1 MWLVSYDCIPACKDE
16 GSGLWPIPA
25 QTLMSLHSFLD
36 QEWACGL
43 KTGVIHPSPWGRMV
57 SNTFPSESLQD
68 LFSSFHSCR
77 FFVFLPA
84 FPLLICVTL
93 QLRPLPVKRAH
104 VLPRYVR
111 DASTHVPSF
120 RFGKELSATNRLQ
133 GRLPVPSPITARSFF
148 IKLLFWAFFGWLWSC
163 FLVCVCVVLSFPLCP
178 LYFTVDL
185 KGQFTQNVIIYSP
198 SSCKSV

>member
-1 MWLVSYDCIPACKDE
+1 MYRSIPLITLMTKYLLCSCIWLVSYDCIPACKDE

-57 SNTFPSESLQD
+57 SDTFPSKSLQD

-84 FPLLICVTL
+84 FPLLMCVTL

-133 GRLPVPSPITARSFF
+133 GRLPVPSPITAGSSLSNFSSGLSLADCGRVFLCVFVLCSLFQCAPF
-148 IKLLFWAFFGWLWSC
+148 IYIL
-163 FLVCVCVVLSFPLCP
+163 
-178 LYFTVDL
+178 
-185 KGQFTQNVIIYSP
+185 
-198 SSCKSV
+198 